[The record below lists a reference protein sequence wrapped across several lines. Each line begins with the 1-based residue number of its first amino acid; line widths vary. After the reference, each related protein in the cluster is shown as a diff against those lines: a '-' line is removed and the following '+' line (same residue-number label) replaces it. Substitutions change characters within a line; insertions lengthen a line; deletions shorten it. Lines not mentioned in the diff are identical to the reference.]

1 VLDTPQS
8 VLDTPHSVLDTP
20 FRVLDTPCRVLDT
33 PFRVLDTPARVL
45 DPFPSGE
52 HLLVKSL
59 ADLFLDTPGY
69 NAHVTADTLAYMTV
83 FMTYMTVL
91 MTYVTVLMTYM
102 TVLMTYMTVL
112 MTYMTVLMT
121 YITVFPSGGHLLF
134 LSLADLFL
142 DTPGYNDHV
151 TAGTFVITLR
161 PRVE

>member
-1 VLDTPQS
+1 MLLRQGVS
-8 VLDTPHSVLDTP
+8 ASRII
-20 FRVLDTPCRVLDT
+20 FS
-33 PFRVLDTPARVL
+33 

-52 HLLVKSL
+52 HLLFKSL
-59 ADLFLDTPGY
+59 ADIFLDTPGY

-112 MTYMTVLMT
+112 MTY
-121 YITVFPSGGHLLF
+121 ITVFPSGGHLLF
-134 LSLADLFL
+134 KSLADLFL